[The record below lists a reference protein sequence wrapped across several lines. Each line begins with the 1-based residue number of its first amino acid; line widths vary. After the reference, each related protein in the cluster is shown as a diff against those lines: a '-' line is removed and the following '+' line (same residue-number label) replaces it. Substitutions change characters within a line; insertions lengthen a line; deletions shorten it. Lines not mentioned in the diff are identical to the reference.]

1 MAISQ
6 LSIILSHKPYKITDS
21 KKSIEGIRS
30 AIFSLQMMVHTE
42 DDRLQPLPLQAGDHK
57 TNSLNFYSR
66 GRRRT

>member
-30 AIFSLQMMVHTE
+30 AIFSLQLMVHTE
-42 DDRLQPLPLQAGDHK
+42 DDRLQTPSASSRRSQNELPQLLLK
-57 TNSLNFYSR
+57 R
-66 GRRRT
+66 

>member
-21 KKSIEGIRS
+21 KKSIERS

-66 GRRRT
+66 GIRRT